1 MQNTFLS
8 GNKTIWALVTWA
20 NSLELH
26 STFKE
31 ITRTILDDKI
41 TKTNIFLIDRLAY
54 FLTHGVS
61 GTRSPAMINDGTSHL
76 VWTMTWAEFENI
88 RVLSTGFS
96 NLPLQVL
103 SSVSFHP
110 SGHSLRHSPVTEFL
124 TYRHTLQFVARGV
137 LLEVLRHPKLLV
149 INKYLFSSFVKT

>member
-1 MQNTFLS
+1 MGSGHVSELSRAPFNFQGNNTDDPRWQNNKNQHFSHRQVSLFSYAWCFGNTEPRYDKQWYTPSCVNDDLS
-8 GNKTIWALVTWA
+8 RIWV
-20 NSLELH
+20 
-26 STFKE
+26 
-31 ITRTILDDKI
+31 
-41 TKTNIFLIDRLAY
+41 
-54 FLTHGVS
+54 
-61 GTRSPAMINDGTSHL
+61 
-76 VWTMTWAEFENI
+76 I

-137 LLEVLRHPKLLV
+137 MLEVLRHPKLLV